1 MQNNNKITKL
11 EDLHLFP
18 SKKILLRNSM
28 DRYGFSFVVAE
39 RLGFARP
46 RRSFCNW
53 VHGWI
58 WWEDIMDARDII
70 GTLSTLS
77 NTIDHAVIV
86 GSKAQQKIVISEYP
100 NVKTVIGGVPHIYCP
115 NFTAKKQKHVL
126 LAFLAHSVEDEN
138 HDVVDAQY
146 LDYLSSIKDSWEKI
160 FVSVYYLDVTP
171 VLVNEIERRGLKV
184 LVGANPNDQFSMY
197 RTKLMFSLADSVNS
211 NVMGSHIAYALAE
224 NCKVSLYD
232 DLYTYDKLTRLQTQ
246 PDFNT
251 SDANKDS
258 YVHSKEYLVKIFP
271 QLFCDPAKA
280 VRNKSLGQDCLGKQ
294 ATLSNS
300 ELIGAIG
307 WGASD
312 QLQGYLKGAKN
323 RGLKIIPKK
332 NDAQQSSFTNWKGSF
347 SEKDVKNLHTVIQ
360 KDLTILVGSQLTT
373 PQINSIESLEFEN
386 IDYVFSNSKLS
397 LAEGSR
403 EKKLQVLDSNLNLVF
418 DFLIQHPDCIKI
430 NILCFQ
436 EDMPKEVPQNRK
448 IKFFNLNTVTRA
460 LAPLSNSKKILT
472 YIDTITHLRK
482 AQLIESEYPFKKFI
496 FVTSSKDIF
505 LQLNKDI
512 DIYYFSKIQLLLD
525 IFFKKMP
532 IFDSILVSRVDDLYF
547 KLIYRFN
554 SFCKL
559 LTFDEGLFT
568 IHHGSV
574 YNSPMPLSR
583 RNSLFH
589 KMLNLKETSFF
600 YSKTNHHFTWFQK
613 KRFEGLAIPF
623 ERLIKLENHV
633 KQNSVNKIF
642 IGQPWQYMFPN
653 KFFMESLSQFINKN
667 NIDIYLTHPREDID
681 IISQQLGPDVSLV
694 TCHSSG
700 EDFINKLLTEKDVEI
715 FSIASTLVTGV
726 SDKASIFIV
735 ESPYTDK
742 EVIRSQENLKETLR
756 SQEYN
761 FKVISIDETSSI

>member
-18 SKKILLRNSM
+18 SQKISLRNSM

-39 RLGFARP
+39 RLRFKYT

-53 VHGWI
+53 VHGWV
-58 WWEDIMDARDII
+58 WWEDIMEARHII
-70 GTLSTLS
+70 GPFS
-77 NTIDHAVIV
+77 NANDETVVV
-86 GSKAQQKIVISEYP
+86 GNEAQYKTVMSEYP
-100 NVKTVIGGVPHIYCP
+100 NLKAVIGGVPYIYCP
-115 NFTAKKQKHVL
+115 NFIVEKQKHVL
-126 LAFLAHSVEDEN
+126 LAFLAHSAEEEK

-184 LVGANPNDQFSMY
+184 LVGANPADQFSMY
-197 RTKLMFSLADSVNS
+197 KTKLMFSLADSVHS

-224 NCKVSLYD
+224 NCKVSLFD
-232 DLYTYDKLTRLQTQ
+232 DLYTYDPLTRLQAD
-246 PDFNT
+246 PDLNMR
-251 SDANKDS
+251 DANKDC
-258 YVHSKEYLVKIFP
+258 YVHSKKYLVEKFP

-280 VRNKSLGQDCLGKQ
+280 IRNQSLGLACLGQKSI
-294 ATLSNS
+294 LSNS
-300 ELIGAIG
+300 ELMDTIG
-307 WGASD
+307 WKPRD
-312 QLQGYLKGAKN
+312 QIKGYLKGLKN
-323 RGLKIIPKK
+323 RSLRNIGQHTYHAK
-332 NDAQQSSFTNWKGSF
+332 QSSVSNWEGTY
-347 SEKDVKNLHTVIQ
+347 SEKDLKKLSKVIQ
-360 KDLTILVGSQLTT
+360 EDLTILIGSHLTT
-373 PQINSIESLEFEN
+373 PQINSIERLEFEN

-403 EKKLQVLDSNLNLVF
+403 EQKLQVLDLNLNLAF
-418 DFLIQHPDCIKI
+418 DFLIQHPDCKKI
-430 NILCFQ
+430 NILYFQ
-436 EDMPKEVPQNRK
+436 DDLPEAVPHNRK
-448 IKFFNLNTVTRA
+448 IKFFNLNSVTRG
-460 LAPLSNSKKILT
+460 LAPLANSNKILT

-496 FVTSSKDIF
+496 FVTSSRDIF

-512 DIYYFSKIQLLLD
+512 DIYYFSKIQLLLC

-574 YNSPMPLSR
+574 YNSPGSLSR

-589 KMLNLKETSFF
+589 KIFNLKDTSFF
-600 YSKTNHHFTWFQK
+600 YSITNYHFTWFQK
-613 KRFEGLAIPF
+613 NRFEGLAIPF

-633 KQNSVNKIF
+633 KRNSVNKIF
-642 IGQPWQYMFPN
+642 IGQPWQFMFPN
-653 KFFMESLSQFINKN
+653 KFFMQSLSQFINKN

-761 FKVISIDETSSI
+761 FKVISIDETASI

>member
-18 SKKILLRNSM
+18 SKIISLRNSM
-28 DRYGFSFVVAE
+28 DRYGFSFVAAE

-58 WWEDIMDARDII
+58 WYEDIMDPRDIL
-70 GTLSTLS
+70 GTLP
-77 NTIDHAVIV
+77 NTIDHTVVV
-86 GSKAQQKIVISEYP
+86 GTKAQQKLVTSQYP
-100 NVKTVIGGVPHIYCP
+100 NIKAVIGGVPYIYCSDY
-115 NFTAKKQKHVL
+115 TVKKQKHVL
-126 LAFLAHSVEDEN
+126 LAFLAHSAEEEK

-184 LVGANPNDQFSMY
+184 LVGANPADQFSMY
-197 RTKLMFSLADSVNS
+197 RTKLMFSLADSVHS

-224 NCKVSLYD
+224 NCKVSLFD

-251 SDANKDS
+251 SYVNKDS
-258 YVHSKEYLVKIFP
+258 HVHSKQYLIKIFP
-271 QLFCDPAKA
+271 QLFCDPAQA
-280 VRNKSLGQDCLGKQ
+280 IRNQSLGRKFLGEQ
-294 ATLSNS
+294 NILSNS
-300 ELIGAIG
+300 ELIDAIG
-307 WGASD
+307 WSASD
-312 QLQGYLKGAKN
+312 QLQGYLKGVKN
-323 RGLKIIPKK
+323 RFLNTIPKK
-332 NDAQQSSFTNWKGSF
+332 NDAKQASFSNWKGAL
-347 SEKDVKNLHTVIQ
+347 SERDVKNLHTVIQ

-373 PQINSIESLEFEN
+373 PQINSIERLEFEN

-418 DFLIQHPDCIKI
+418 DFFIQHPDCIKI

-448 IKFFNLNTVTRA
+448 IKFFNLNTVTRG
-460 LAPLSNSKKILT
+460 LASLANSKKILT

-496 FVTSSKDIF
+496 FVTSNYNIF
-505 LQLNKDI
+505 LQINKDF
-512 DIYYFSKIQLLLD
+512 DIYYFSKIHLLFC

-532 IFDSILVSRVDDLYF
+532 IFDSILVSRADDLYF

-559 LTFDEGLFT
+559 LTFDEGLFS

-574 YNSPMPLSR
+574 YNSPSVLSR

-589 KMLNLKETSFF
+589 KIFNLKDTSFF
-600 YSKTNHHFTWFQK
+600 YSKTDHHFTWFEK

-623 ERLIKLENHV
+623 ERLIKLENKD

-642 IGQPWQYMFPN
+642 IGQPWQFMFPN
-653 KFFMESLSQFINKN
+653 KYFMESLSQFINKN

-700 EDFINKLLTEKDVEI
+700 EDFINKLLVEKDVEI

-756 SQEYN
+756 SQEYD
-761 FKVISIDETSSI
+761 FKVISIDATSSI

>member
-39 RLGFARP
+39 RLKFKYT

-53 VHGWI
+53 VHGWV
-58 WWEDIMDARDII
+58 WWEDVMEARDII
-70 GTLSTLS
+70 GPFS
-77 NTIDHAVIV
+77 NPTDVPVVV
-86 GSKAQQKIVISEYP
+86 GTEAQYKTVMSEYP
-100 NVKTVIGGVPHIYCP
+100 NLKAVIGGVPYIYCP
-115 NFTAKKQKHVL
+115 NFIVEKQKHVL
-126 LAFLAHSVEDEN
+126 LAFLAHSAEGEK

-184 LVGANPNDQFSMY
+184 LVGANPADQFSMY
-197 RTKLMFSLADSVNS
+197 RTKLMFSLADSVHS

-224 NCKVSLYD
+224 NCKVSLFD
-232 DLYTYDKLTRLQTQ
+232 DLYTYDPLTRLKTE
-246 PDFNT
+246 PNFNIR
-251 SDANKDS
+251 DANKDN

-271 QLFCDPAKA
+271 QLFCDPTQAI
-280 VRNKSLGQDCLGKQ
+280 RNQSMGRKFLGEQNILN
-294 ATLSNS
+294 NS
-300 ELIGAIG
+300 ELIDAIG
-307 WGASD
+307 WNARD
-312 QLQGYLKGAKN
+312 QLEGYFKGIKN
-323 RGLKIIPKK
+323 RVHKIIAPQK
-332 NDAQQSSFTNWKGSF
+332 NDAPQSGFTNWKGAF
-347 SEKDVKNLHTVIQ
+347 SERDVKNLHTVIQ

-373 PQINSIESLEFEN
+373 PQINSIERLEFEN

-448 IKFFNLNTVTRA
+448 IKFFNLNSVTRG
-460 LAPLSNSKKILT
+460 LAPLANSNKILT

-496 FVTSSKDIF
+496 FVTSSTDIF

-512 DIYYFSKIQLLLD
+512 DIYYFSKIQLLLC

-574 YNSPMPLSR
+574 YNSPSALSR

-589 KMLNLKETSFF
+589 KIFNLKDTSFF
-600 YSKTNHHFTWFQK
+600 YSITNHHFTWFQK
-613 KRFEGLAIPF
+613 NRFEGLAIPF

-642 IGQPWQYMFPN
+642 IGQPWQFMFPN

-681 IISQQLGPDVSLV
+681 IISEQLGPDVSLV

-700 EDFINKLLTEKDVEI
+700 EDFINKLLVEKDVEI

-735 ESPYTDK
+735 ESPYTDR
-742 EVIRSQENLKETLR
+742 EVIRSQENLKETLK

-761 FKVISIDETSSI
+761 FKVISIDETASI